1 MKRNTYFNKETLPPH
16 ISRSFQDGKKPQK
29 SVEKKT
35 LYLNNNKKENIRVKD
50 PAGVEV
56 DLDKLLQELEAEC
69 NSIARKWPCQ
79 EKEAIEIGPCQHNR
93 IIVKKNRQGM
103 KIRAYEDDVT
113 RHILLKDDAEK
124 DEPNQEPT
132 NNPPSKLKRFE
143 AANNRPHYE
152 LEPPD
157 L

>member
-1 MKRNTYFNKETLPPH
+1 MVSKVLDAYYDVLE
-16 ISRSFQDGKKPQK
+16 
-29 SVEKKT
+29 
-35 LYLNNNKKENIRVKD
+35 D

-79 EKEAIEIGPCQHNR
+79 EKEAIEIEPCQHNR

-124 DEPNQEPT
+124 DEPMN
-132 NNPPSKLKRFE
+132 SRHGLGD
-143 AANNRPHYE
+143 E
-152 LEPPD
+152 LED
-157 L
+157 LIDY